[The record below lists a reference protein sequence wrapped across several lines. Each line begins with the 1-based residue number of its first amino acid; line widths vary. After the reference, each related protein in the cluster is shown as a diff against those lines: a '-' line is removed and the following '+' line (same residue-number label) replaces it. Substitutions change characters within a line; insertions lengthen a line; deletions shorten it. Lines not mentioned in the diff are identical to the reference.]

1 MTALL
6 AAVAVL
12 LCLASARE
20 LLDSIE
26 ARRAAGGSADPL
38 GAGRARSLARAAIRL
53 GIPARISRAG
63 LAARLDVGS
72 VLAAKLGCALAAA
85 PLALLAAPAAPG
97 RLSLLVGAGLPVAGF
112 LTPDAWLERRARQR
126 SRRLVGALPDALDLL
141 AVGAAS
147 GRNPA
152 SGMSEIAATQDGPLA
167 RELGIAVAELGC
179 GASQSEA
186 LASLKDRA
194 PGAELAALV
203 AVIERSARYGSPL
216 SDQLRSQATAL
227 RGDQRRRVEEQAARA
242 APKIQLAVAL
252 LLVPSVLLMIA
263 AALIANADL
272 LTAGF

>member
-1 MTALL
+1 
-6 AAVAVL
+6 
-12 LCLASARE
+12 
-20 LLDSIE
+20 
-26 ARRAAGGSADPL
+26 
-38 GAGRARSLARAAIRL
+38 
-53 GIPARISRAG
+53 
-63 LAARLDVGS
+63 
-72 VLAAKLGCALAAA
+72 
-85 PLALLAAPAAPG
+85 
-97 RLSLLVGAGLPVAGF
+97 
-112 LTPDAWLERRARQR
+112 
-126 SRRLVGALPDALDLL
+126 
-141 AVGAAS
+141 
-147 GRNPA
+147 
-152 SGMSEIAATQDGPLA
+152 MSEIATTQDGPLA

-179 GASQSEA
+179 GASQAEA

-216 SDQLRSQATAL
+216 SDQLRAQATAL